1 MSDRE
6 PVKTPM
12 PTTDE
17 MVRHAYAMGYEQG
30 VKDGAERAD
39 QWASNKYGL
48 NGGDENGLVAW
59 IMELL
64 PASRDELAKRM
75 R

>member
-6 PVKTPM
+6 PVKEVEPTP
-12 PTTDE
+12 TE
-17 MVRHAYAMGYEQG
+17 FYAAGYAEGVR
-30 VKDGAERAD
+30 DGAERAD

-48 NGGDENGLVAW
+48 NGGIELVAW
-59 IMELL
+59 ILELL